1 MGVYLVRHRGAL
13 DVEGRIATH
22 SLVGDW
28 GDVTDETLVET
39 TPEGARRIKGLQQ
52 VLHIDAAP
60 AGLYVGDA
68 QGAVVIDIGGR
79 WQRLTESE
87 MTGYDPESHDSHSA
101 L

>member
-1 MGVYLVRHRGAL
+1 MAMYLVRHKSAL
-13 DVEGRIATH
+13 DVEGRIATQP
-22 SLVGDW
+22 LVGDW

-39 TPEGARRIKGLQQ
+39 TPEEARRIKGLQQ
-52 VLHIDAAP
+52 VLHIDVAP

-68 QGAVVIDIGGR
+68 QGVVVIDIGGR

-87 MTGYDPESHDSHSA
+87 MTGYDPESQDSHSA